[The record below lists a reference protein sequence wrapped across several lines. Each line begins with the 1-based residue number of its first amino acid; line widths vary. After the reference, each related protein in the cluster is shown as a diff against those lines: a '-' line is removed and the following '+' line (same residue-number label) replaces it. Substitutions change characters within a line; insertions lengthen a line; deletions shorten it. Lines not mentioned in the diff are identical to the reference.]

1 MSKFAVLGSVL
12 LLSVLSY
19 GQSWRGVPGY
29 CPYGCGPY
37 IPLITTPSLAL
48 TTFSP
53 NPVGATNATGGLIAG
68 ATNSTLSEISGDTD
82 AVYTVPVW
90 YSGGQIPIISPMAA
104 EPDHPWRE
112 RGMREF
118 EGENRPG
125 RERGMRRMEAE
136 NQMEH
141 GHMMP
146 EHGHMMGNMMGRM
159 EPGQEMNGEQQ
170 AKPAWVFIGASQ
182 QPAVTGNW
190 KPAKRTYTN
199 DDVTRQNQQNG
210 VVKYDHKTEKI

>member
-19 GQSWRGVPGY
+19 GQDWRGVPGY

-37 IPLITTPSLAL
+37 IPLITTPSLVL

-53 NPVGATNATGGLIAG
+53 NPVGASNATGGLIAG

-90 YSGGQIPIISPMAA
+90 YSGGQTPIISPITAG
-104 EPDHPWRE
+104 PDHHGRE

-118 EGENRPG
+118 EAENRPE
-125 RERGMRRMEAE
+125 REREMRRMESE
-136 NQMEH
+136 NQPDH
-141 GHMMP
+141 GRRM
-146 EHGHMMGNMMGRM
+146 RQM
-159 EPGQEMNGEQQ
+159 EPEKEMTGEQQ
-170 AKPAWVFIGASQ
+170 AQPVWVFIGASQ
-182 QPAVTGNW
+182 QPAVAGKW
-190 KPAKRTYTN
+190 KPAKRAYTN

-210 VVKYDHKTEKI
+210 VVKYDGKTEKI

>member
-19 GQSWRGVPGY
+19 GQDWRGVPGY

-37 IPLITTPSLAL
+37 VPLITTPSLAL

-90 YSGGQIPIISPMAA
+90 YSGGQTPIISPITAG
-104 EPDHPWRE
+104 PDHHGRE

-118 EGENRPG
+118 EAENRPE
-125 RERGMRRMEAE
+125 RERGMLRMEAE
-136 NQMEH
+136 NQMAH

-146 EHGHMMGNMMGRM
+146 EHGHMMRGM

-170 AKPAWVFIGASQ
+170 AQPAWVFIGASQ
-182 QPAVTGNW
+182 QPAAAS
-190 KPAKRTYTN
+190 KARPAKRTYTN

-210 VVKYDHKTEKI
+210 VVKYDDKTEKI

>member
-1 MSKFAVLGSVL
+1 MSKFAVLGSIL

-19 GQSWRGVPGY
+19 GQDWRGVPGY

-68 ATNSTLSEISGDTD
+68 ATNSTLSEVTGDTD

-90 YSGGQIPIISPMAA
+90 YSGGQTPIISPIASSGQ
-104 EPDHPWRE
+104 DHPGRE

-118 EGENRPG
+118 EAENR
-125 RERGMRRMEAE
+125 REHERGIRRMESGNQLEHGRIMRRME
-136 NQMEH
+136 
-141 GHMMP
+141 P
-146 EHGHMMGNMMGRM
+146 E
-159 EPGQEMNGEQQ
+159 QEMNGEQQ
-170 AKPAWVFIGASQ
+170 AQPVWVFIGASQ
-182 QPAVTGNW
+182 QPAVTGKW

-210 VVKYDHKTEKI
+210 VVKYDDKTEKI

>member
-19 GQSWRGVPGY
+19 GQDWRGVPGY
-29 CPYGCGPY
+29 RPYGCGPY
-37 IPLITTPSLAL
+37 VPLITTPSLAL

-68 ATNSTLSEISGDTD
+68 ATNSTISEISGDTD

-90 YSGGQIPIISPMAA
+90 YSGGQTPIISPITARS
-104 EPDHPWRE
+104 DHRGRE
-112 RGMREF
+112 HGMREF
-118 EGENRPG
+118 EAENRPE

-141 GHMMP
+141 GHMMS
-146 EHGHMMGNMMGRM
+146 EHGHMMRGM
-159 EPGQEMNGEQQ
+159 EPGQEMTGEQQ
-170 AKPAWVFIGASQ
+170 PQPAWIFIGASQ
-182 QPAVTGNW
+182 QPAAAGKW

-199 DDVTRQNQQNG
+199 EDVTRQNRQNG
-210 VVKYDHKTEKI
+210 VVKYDGKTEKI

>member
-1 MSKFAVLGSVL
+1 MSKFSVLGSIL
-12 LLSVLSY
+12 LLSVLSC
-19 GQSWRGVPGY
+19 GQDWRGIPGY

-90 YSGGQIPIISPMAA
+90 YSGGQTPVIPPIAA
-104 EPDHPWRE
+104 GPDHRG

-118 EGENRPG
+118 EAENHPE
-125 RERGMRRMEAE
+125 RERGMRRMESE
-136 NQMEH
+136 NQ
-141 GHMMP
+141 P
-146 EHGHMMGNMMGRM
+146 EHERRMRRM
-159 EPGQEMNGEQQ
+159 ESEQETTGEQQ
-170 AKPAWVFIGASQ
+170 AQQTWIFIGASQ
-182 QPAVTGNW
+182 QPAAAG
-190 KPAKRTYTN
+190 KGQRAKRAYSN
-199 DDVTRQNQQNG
+199 DDVTRQTQQNG
-210 VVKYDHKTEKI
+210 FVKYDGKTGKI

>member
-1 MSKFAVLGSVL
+1 MSKFAVMGSIL

-19 GQSWRGVPGY
+19 GQDWRGVPGY
-29 CPYGCGPY
+29 CPFGCGPY
-37 IPLITTPSLAL
+37 VPLITTPSLAL

-53 NPVGATNATGGLIAG
+53 NPVGASNATGGLIAG
-68 ATNSTLSEISGDTD
+68 ATNSTLSEISGNTD
-82 AVYTVPVW
+82 AAYTVPVW
-90 YSGGQIPIISPMAA
+90 YSGGQTPIISPITAG
-104 EPDHPWRE
+104 PDHRGRE

-118 EGENRPG
+118 EAENRSE

-136 NQMEH
+136 HEMEH

-146 EHGHMMGNMMGRM
+146 EHEHMMRRM
-159 EPGQEMNGEQQ
+159 ESGQETNGEQQ
-170 AKPAWVFIGASQ
+170 AQPAWIFIGASQ
-182 QPAVTGNW
+182 QPAAAGKW

>member
-1 MSKFAVLGSVL
+1 MSKFAVMGSIL

-19 GQSWRGVPGY
+19 GQDWRVVPGY
-29 CPYGCGPY
+29 CPFGCGPY
-37 IPLITTPSLAL
+37 VPLITTPSLAL

-53 NPVGATNATGGLIAG
+53 NPVGASNATGGLIAG
-68 ATNSTLSEISGDTD
+68 ATNSTLSEISGNTD
-82 AVYTVPVW
+82 AAYTVPVW
-90 YSGGQIPIISPMAA
+90 YSGGQTPIISPITAG
-104 EPDHPWRE
+104 PDHRGRE

-118 EGENRPG
+118 EAENRSE

-136 NQMEH
+136 HEMEH

-146 EHGHMMGNMMGRM
+146 EHEHMMRRM
-159 EPGQEMNGEQQ
+159 ESGQETNGEQQ
-170 AKPAWVFIGASQ
+170 AQPAWIFIGASQ
-182 QPAVTGNW
+182 QPAAAGKW

>member
-1 MSKFAVLGSVL
+1 MSKFAVLGSIL

-19 GQSWRGVPGY
+19 GQDWRGVPGY

-37 IPLITTPSLAL
+37 VPLITTPSLAL

-90 YSGGQIPIISPMAA
+90 YSGGQVPITSPMTAG
-104 EPDHPWRE
+104 PDHRGRE

-118 EGENRPG
+118 EAENRPE
-125 RERGMRRMEAE
+125 REQGMRRRGQE
-136 NQMEH
+136 NE
-141 GHMMP
+141 P
-146 EHGHMMGNMMGRM
+146 EHGHRMMRM
-159 EPGQEMNGEQQ
+159 ESEQEMSGQPQ
-170 AKPAWVFIGASQ
+170 AQTAWIFIGASQ
-182 QPAVTGNW
+182 QPAAASKA
-190 KPAKRTYTN
+190 KPAKRAYTN

-210 VVKYDHKTEKI
+210 TVKYDGKTEKI

>member
-1 MSKFAVLGSVL
+1 MSKFAIVGSIL

-19 GQSWRGVPGY
+19 GQDWRGVPGY

-37 IPLITTPSLAL
+37 IPLVTTPSLAL

-90 YSGGQIPIISPMAA
+90 YSGGQTPIISPVAA
-104 EPDHPWRE
+104 GPDHRGRE
-112 RGMREF
+112 RGIREF
-118 EGENRPG
+118 EAENRPE
-125 RERGMRRMEAE
+125 RERGMRRMESE
-136 NQMEH
+136 NP
-141 GHMMP
+141 P
-146 EHGHMMGNMMGRM
+146 EHERRM
-159 EPGQEMNGEQQ
+159 RRTESGQEMTGEQQ
-170 AKPAWVFIGASQ
+170 AQVWTFIGASQ
-182 QPAVTGNW
+182 QPAAAGKW
-190 KPAKRTYTN
+190 RPAKRTYTN

-210 VVKYDHKTEKI
+210 VVKYDGKTGKI

>member
-19 GQSWRGVPGY
+19 GQDWRGVPGY

-37 IPLITTPSLAL
+37 VPLITTPSLAL

-68 ATNSTLSEISGDTD
+68 ATNSTISEISGDTD

-90 YSGGQIPIISPMAA
+90 YSGGQPPIISPGTAG
-104 EPDHPWRE
+104 PDHRGRE

-118 EGENRPG
+118 EAENRPE
-125 RERGMRRMEAE
+125 RERGMRWMEAE

-141 GHMMP
+141 GHMMS
-146 EHGHMMGNMMGRM
+146 EHGHMMRGM
-159 EPGQEMNGEQQ
+159 EPGQEMTGEQQ
-170 AKPAWVFIGASQ
+170 AQPAWIFIGASQ
-182 QPAVTGNW
+182 QPAAAGKW

-199 DDVTRQNQQNG
+199 EDVTRQNQQNG
-210 VVKYDHKTEKI
+210 VVKYEGKTEKI

>member
-1 MSKFAVLGSVL
+1 MSKFAVMGSIL

-19 GQSWRGVPGY
+19 GQDWRGVPGY

-37 IPLITTPSLAL
+37 VPLITTPSLAL

-53 NPVGATNATGGLIAG
+53 NPVGASNATGGLIAG
-68 ATNSTLSEISGDTD
+68 ATNSTLSEISGNTD
-82 AVYTVPVW
+82 AAYTVPVW
-90 YSGGQIPIISPMAA
+90 YSGGQTPIISPITAG
-104 EPDHPWRE
+104 PDHRGRE

-118 EGENRPG
+118 EAENRSE

-136 NQMEH
+136 HEMEH

-146 EHGHMMGNMMGRM
+146 EHEHMMRRM
-159 EPGQEMNGEQQ
+159 ESGQETNGEQQ
-170 AKPAWVFIGASQ
+170 AQPAWIFIGASQ
-182 QPAVTGNW
+182 QPAAAGKW